1 MLRCGNEEL
10 SRQIERLQ
18 KDRFNMVEELVYQ
31 RWLQSCLRFEIQNKG
46 TALHETSENS
56 LKNDSLLNSDEK
68 IKSPT
73 SNPSSSYSISSNTSS
88 STESDQVESTV
99 IGSSPSS
106 QNGTSKSSSFM
117 RKMKVFG
124 RCKDDSSVALLAEK
138 RRNSKSRTGLIRR
151 FSMSMVPVKGESIV
165 AGPMKKNKERDL
177 TGSLE
182 KPSCPR
188 IRRVSFSDL
197 VKTDNVP
204 SSFERVVLDQSA
216 GDLNSSQNLRTGFEG
231 QKNSKEKPEASL
243 VTGGDSSDT
252 RLKILEGHNSKSEI
266 AGSMQNKDG
275 DCNNKVYLFVV
286 FFFFLFIFHF
296 SFFLLISLD
305 YNNKSQNL
313 KRKEKKKVI
322 RVIIN

>member
-1 MLRCGNEEL
+1 MLFQEKIMSKLEDERSMLRCGNEEL
-10 SRQIERLQ
+10 SRKIERLQ

-73 SNPSSSYSISSNTSS
+73 SNTSSSYSISSNTSS

-99 IGSSPSS
+99 IGGSPSS

-117 RKMKVFG
+117 RKMKTFG

-151 FSMSMVPVKGESIV
+151 FSTSMVPVKGESIV

-177 TGSLE
+177 TGSLD

-204 SSFERVVLDQSA
+204 SSFEREVLDQSA
-216 GDLNSSQNLRTGFEG
+216 GDSNSSQNLRTGFEG
-231 QKNSKEKPEASL
+231 QENSKEKPEASL
-243 VTGGDSSDT
+243 VTDGDSSDT
-252 RLKILEGHNSKSEI
+252 RLKILEGYNSKSEI

-275 DCNNKVYLFVV
+275 DYNNKVYLFVV
-286 FFFFLFIFHF
+286 FFFFLF
-296 SFFLLISLD
+296 FFLAYFFRL
-305 YNNKSQNL
+305 QQ
-313 KRKEKKKVI
+313 
-322 RVIIN
+322 